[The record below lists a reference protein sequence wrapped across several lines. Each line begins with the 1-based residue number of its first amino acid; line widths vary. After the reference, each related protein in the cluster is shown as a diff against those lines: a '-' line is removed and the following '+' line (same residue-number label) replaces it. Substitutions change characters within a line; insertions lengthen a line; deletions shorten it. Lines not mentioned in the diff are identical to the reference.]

1 MDYLKHNRLVWNRQ
15 SSRNCIWS
23 LPVDSSIVAKARQ
36 GEWKVL
42 LTPSLPVPRSWF
54 GDLRGRRV
62 LCLASG
68 GGQQA
73 PVLAAAG
80 ARVVSFDLS
89 EEQLAKDA
97 MVAERDGLPIDC
109 VQGNM
114 TDLSCFGD
122 GCFDLVFHPSANSF
136 VADVRPVWREC
147 HRVLRGGGALL
158 AGFNNPAVFLFD
170 HDEAD
175 RTGTL
180 VVKHGLPYADATSL
194 SAQALAQRREKAE
207 PLQFSHSLDEQIGGQ
222 IEAGFAIVGFYE
234 DRSTTAGSSARCHRY
249 PWRPAR
255 SGPQSRKAPATGI
268 QHIMQTDETI
278 SDKSPA
284 FNFMRAP
291 APLLPRPPG

>member
-222 IEAGFAIVGFYE
+222 IEAGFAIVGFYV
-234 DRSTTAGSSARCHRY
+234 DRWFDDSWLFSTLSPVSM
-249 PWRPAR
+249 
-255 SGPQSRKAPATGI
+255 ATRALRAA
-268 QHIMQTDETI
+268 
-278 SDKSPA
+278 KS
-284 FNFMRAP
+284 
-291 APLLPRPPG
+291 

>member
-1 MDYLKHNRLVWNRQ
+1 M
-15 SSRNCIWS
+15 
-23 LPVDSSIVAKARQ
+23 
-36 GEWKVL
+36 GTWKVI
-42 LTPSLPVPRSWF
+42 LTPSVPVPRSWF

-62 LCLASG
+62 LCLSSG

-89 EEQLAKDA
+89 RNSSRRTPWWPNAT
-97 MVAERDGLPIDC
+97 GSPIDC

-122 GCFDLVFHPSANSF
+122 GCRSASPSANSF
-136 VADVRPVWREC
+136 VADVRPVWRMPS
-147 HRVLRGGGALL
+147 RKL

-180 VVKHGLPYADATSL
+180 VVKHGIMPTPRRYPHRRWRKDARKPSREIRRRTDWRAD
-194 SAQALAQRREKAE
+194 R
-207 PLQFSHSLDEQIGGQ
+207 
-222 IEAGFAIVGFYE
+222 AGFAIVGFTRWF
-234 DRSTTAGSSARCHRY
+234 DDSWLFSTLSPVSMAPRAAKSQGRCN
-249 PWRPAR
+249 
-255 SGPQSRKAPATGI
+255 GI

-278 SDKSPA
+278 GDRSPA